1 MKPKNERPFGG
12 KIRRPR
18 DPLLG
23 EEPIA
28 GNQVLHLEQI
38 QLPAQQPRRYFEAQ
52 ALSELVSSV
61 KQHGILQPLLVR
73 PTEDGKYEL
82 VAGERRYRAALEVGL
97 AEVPVLVRELNSNEA
112 LQIALIE
119 NLQRED
125 LNPIEETEGILQLL
139 SLHLELT
146 VPEVIS
152 LLYRLNNELKG
163 NVNPNVGVNSE
174 ANNIQQVFESLGG
187 MQWSS
192 FVKHRLPLLKL
203 PQEITQALHTGKIAY
218 TKAQAI
224 AKVKDEAA
232 RKALLDE
239 AILNTLSLSQIQ
251 QQIQT
256 LNAQSQTETRQQER
270 PLSQRLTQITRL
282 VKKNGLES
290 NPQKRE
296 QVEALIV
303 QIEALLEPEM

>member
-1 MKPKNERPFGG
+1 MSS
-12 KIRRPR
+12 
-18 DPLLG
+18 
-23 EEPIA
+23 IA
-28 GNQVLHLEQI
+28 
-38 QLPAQQPRRYFEAQ
+38 A
-52 ALSELVSSV
+52 
-61 KQHGILQPLLVR
+61 
-73 PTEDGKYEL
+73 
-82 VAGERRYRAALEVGL
+82 
-97 AEVPVLVRELNSNEA
+97 
-112 LQIALIE
+112 
-119 NLQRED
+119 
-125 LNPIEETEGILQLL
+125 
-139 SLHLELT
+139 
-146 VPEVIS
+146 
-152 LLYRLNNELKG
+152 
-163 NVNPNVGVNSE
+163 
-174 ANNIQQVFESLGG
+174 
-187 MQWSS
+187 
-192 FVKHRLPLLKL
+192 LLKL
-203 PQEITQALHTGKIAY
+203 PQEITQALRMGKIAY